1 MYFMTKKNLS
11 SLPIKGKTMSSL
23 EIAEI
28 TGKRHAHVMRDIR
41 NLLEQGVQ
49 ESNFGLSF
57 IIRELPNGGSKKG
70 PVYNLTK
77 KGSLILASG
86 YDALLRERIIDRWE
100 VLETEHQAEMR
111 DPTISM
117 NKAIAYY
124 ERQGKSPMWIQARFD
139 GQVQRHTYTDTLKAH
154 GVRGY
159 GYATC
164 TNAIYKPIL
173 SCTAKGFL
181 KRNKLPAKAN
191 PRDHMSVVE
200 LMAVGLSEALASEGI
215 EKKDVHGNEECAN
228 VSRISATNVANA
240 VEVSRRQLG

>member
-1 MYFMTKKNLS
+1 MNKKNFS
-11 SLPIKGKTMSSL
+11 NLPIKGRTMSSL

-28 TGKRHAHVMRDIR
+28 TGKRHADVMRDIR
-41 NLLEQGVQ
+41 TLLDQGVD
-49 ESNFGLSF
+49 ERNFALISYTDKAN
-57 IIRELPNGGSKKG
+57 RQKPCYE
-70 PVYNLTK
+70 LTK
-77 KGSLILASG
+77 KGSLLLASG

-100 VLETEHQAEMR
+100 VLETEHQTEMR
-111 DPTISM
+111 DPTIAM

-154 GVRGY
+154 GVNGY

-181 KRNKLPAKAN
+181 RRNNLPEKAN

-228 VSRISATNVANA
+228 VSRISATNVAKA
-240 VEVSRRQLG
+240 VEVSRRQIG